1 MRLIIKYFY
10 VILSTFFYFLCFY
23 KVVADDKLLC
33 ISEIIKV
40 EKHLNLPKNILL
52 AISLTETGR
61 LVDGMFIPWPWS
73 LNVKG
78 KGYYLD
84 SKKQATNYAL
94 KNIKNFTKNVDI
106 GCMQINYYYHGKK
119 FSKFDD
125 MIHPKINVLYAGYFL
140 LDLREKY
147 GSWKEA
153 IMRYHSSNPIRKKSY
168 YNKVLNNW
176 SYLGTDFKTTKVN
189 IKYKRMLASIENEN
203 IEYGNKEVLVTEKYA
218 KTASI
223 ISSGGYANSDL
234 IAKDEKNFFIK
245 AIPDYSEEFL
255 FINEFTYM
263 SKEDIINNLE
273 RIKEFKERKK

>member
-1 MRLIIKYFY
+1 MLIFETRKYILLIFIFLFSFK
-10 VILSTFFYFLCFY
+10 VITN
-23 KVVADDKLLC
+23 DKLLC
-33 ISEIIKV
+33 ISEIKKV

-61 LVDGMFIPWPWS
+61 LVDGMYIPWPWS

-78 KGYYLD
+78 KGFYLD
-84 SKKQATNYAL
+84 NKEQATNYAL

-119 FSKFDD
+119 FNKFDD
-125 MIHPKINVLYAGYFL
+125 MISPKINVLYAGYFL

-153 IMRYHSSNPIRKKSY
+153 IMRYHSSNPRRKKNY

-189 IKYKRMLASIENEN
+189 IKYKRMLASLENEN
-203 IEYGNKEVLVTEKYA
+203 IEYGNKEVVVTEKYA
-218 KTASI
+218 REESI
-223 ISSGGYANSDL
+223 ISSGGYSTSEL
-234 IAKDEKNFFIK
+234 IAKKEEIFFTK
-245 AIPDYSEEFL
+245 DIPDYSEEFL

-273 RIKEFKERKK
+273 RIKDLKE